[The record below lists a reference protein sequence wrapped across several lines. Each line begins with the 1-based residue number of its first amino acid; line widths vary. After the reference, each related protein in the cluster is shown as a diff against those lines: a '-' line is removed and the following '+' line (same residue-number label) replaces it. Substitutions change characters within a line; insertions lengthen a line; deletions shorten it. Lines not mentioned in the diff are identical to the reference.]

1 MRKRDM
7 NSDDLKFKLA
17 DLRKRVQ
24 IPLKIV
30 TSRKMQRHI
39 HKNITFIYL
48 IYKTVRTRMSEERF
62 VISSYSVAERNES
75 P

>member
-7 NSDDLKFKLA
+7 NSDDFKFQVA
-17 DLRKRVQ
+17 NLRKRVQ

-48 IYKTVRTRMSEERF
+48 IYKTVRARMSDKN
-62 VISSYSVAERNES
+62 VS
-75 P
+75 